1 MKTRVHKIRLE
12 PNNKQNTVLFKTGG
26 CCRLAYN
33 CMLGYEK
40 EFYEADK
47 ENHKFNAPALKRW
60 WNGTKKKEFDFIK
73 DVVSQHAIIDNAFDG
88 LKNSYSRFFKK
99 LGGFPKFKKKRDNE
113 YSFSLSHTEIKLDND
128 NKKVR
133 LSAKNG
139 WIKLSESFR
148 FDVNNIIGNVTIS
161 RSGNHWYISIIAKVE
176 EDSTEKQGAVGLD
189 LGIKE
194 MVVTSDGQVFENIR
208 VTNSHKDKLK
218 RLNQQLSRRTKCS
231 KNWWKTVLKLRKHHK
246 RISDT
251 RSDYTHKITTAIAN
265 NYHTVCIEDLSV
277 KGMMSNRRLSKAIAD
292 VNFGEFRRQLEYKCK
307 EIVVI
312 SRYFASSQICSSCGY
327 QNKEVKNLSIRE
339 WTCVSCEAKHNRDE
353 NAALNILKEGLKI
366 RSSASY
372 AVNQNEATVKPKVCK
387 DEVGSCVATK
397 HKTKVFVSFG

>member
-40 EFYEADK
+40 ELYEADK

-60 WNGTKKKEFDFIK
+60 WNGTKKKEFEFTK

-133 LSAKNG
+133 LSAKHG

-161 RSGNHWYISIIAKVE
+161 RSGNYWYISIIAKIE

-208 VTNSHKDKLK
+208 VTNNHKDTQIVPRKNQKSNGKISKTLVCNGK
-218 RLNQQLSRRTKCS
+218 RTYQYKKNTPTRTI
-231 KNWWKTVLKLRKHHK
+231 LRKRK
-246 RISDT
+246 SNKMAINKTIIRKLDRRIQIL
-251 RSDYTHKITTAIAN
+251 RKI
-265 NYHTVCIEDLSV
+265 C
-277 KGMMSNRRLSKAIAD
+277 
-292 VNFGEFRRQLEYKCK
+292 
-307 EIVVI
+307 
-312 SRYFASSQICSSCGY
+312 
-327 QNKEVKNLSIRE
+327 
-339 WTCVSCEAKHNRDE
+339 
-353 NAALNILKEGLKI
+353 
-366 RSSASY
+366 
-372 AVNQNEATVKPKVCK
+372 
-387 DEVGSCVATK
+387 
-397 HKTKVFVSFG
+397 